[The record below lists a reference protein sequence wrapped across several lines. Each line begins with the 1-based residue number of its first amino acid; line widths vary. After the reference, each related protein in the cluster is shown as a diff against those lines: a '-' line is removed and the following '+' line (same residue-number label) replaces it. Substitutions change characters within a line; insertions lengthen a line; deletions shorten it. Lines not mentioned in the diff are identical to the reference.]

1 MIGLRLYILP
11 SIAPFLTAFS
21 ALLGCEVLAVWC
33 ILHLTV
39 RVLGA
44 AQGGAT
50 TMQQMSSDIRTVK
63 AAMAKMNDSHVVL
76 AHMIGQQSNLI
87 RGGTGMSCEM
97 YRGMMQS
104 SGHASHALAL
114 PIASQSHSIDMAQ
127 QAALPKAVRDRMKKE
142 ETHKNQQLVKQQQAV
157 KARQQ
162 ALQDKA
168 QQQHTSAAQADSA
181 AESGEEPD
189 FVAAAVAALPGTAAA
204 ASSPDTAED
213 MDADNEVLDG
223 SPVEMPGLNSSMCC
237 TTWLGKHRTLSSK
250 RLV

>member
-1 MIGLRLYILP
+1 M
-11 SIAPFLTAFS
+11 
-21 ALLGCEVLAVWC
+21 
-33 ILHLTV
+33 HLTV

-50 TMQQMSSDIRTVK
+50 TIQQMSSDIRSVK
-63 AAMAKMNDSHVVL
+63 AAMAKMNDSHMVL

-97 YRGMMQS
+97 YRVMMQS

-114 PIASQSHSIDMAQ
+114 PIASQSHSLDMAQ
-127 QAALPKAVRDRMKKE
+127 QAALPNAVRDRMKKE

-168 QQQHTSAAQADSA
+168 QQQHTSAAQAGSA
-181 AESGEEPD
+181 AESGDDSEEPD
-189 FVAAAVAALPGTAAA
+189 FAAAAVAALPGTAAA

-223 SPVEMPGLNSSMCC
+223 SPVEMPGLNSSMCW

>member
-1 MIGLRLYILP
+1 MIGLRLCILP

-21 ALLGCEVLAVWC
+21 ALLGCAVLAVWC

-39 RVLGA
+39 TVLGA

-50 TMQQMSSDIRTVK
+50 TMQQMSSDIRSVK

-97 YRGMMQS
+97 YRVMMQS

-114 PIASQSHSIDMAQ
+114 PIASQSHSLDMAQ

-168 QQQHTSAAQADSA
+168 QQHHTSAAQAGSA
-181 AESGEEPD
+181 AESGDDSEEP
-189 FVAAAVAALPGTAAA
+189 AVAALPGTAAA

-223 SPVEMPGLNSSMCC
+223 SPVEMPGLNSSMCW